1 MRRPFLTTAVLMVT
15 LALVAGCASSP
26 QSSFYTLTPVP
37 PAEQADTAAPKTITI
52 GAVMVPE
59 IVDRPQLVLRV
70 NANEVNFDE
79 FARWADSLKAQV
91 RRVIAADLA
100 LQFPSALV
108 SGYPGTVDPT
118 SSYQVSIDVE
128 SFESAVGDTSA
139 VSVLWSVRP
148 PKGATVNGRTV
159 VRVPTGGPGYD
170 ALIAAHSKALAAVS
184 GDIATAIRS
193 TLRS

>member
-1 MRRPFLTTAVLMVT
+1 
-15 LALVAGCASSP
+15 
-26 QSSFYTLTPVP
+26 
-37 PAEQADTAAPKTITI
+37 
-52 GAVMVPE
+52 VPE